1 MIILITFLPNEIKH
15 HLGYLVLL
23 PFKSDMSGLG
33 TGRPRT
39 CPYEII
45 NRIFISAWRC
55 PFHPILPFTG
65 AKYSDLTNIEN
76 LG

>member
-39 CPYEII
+39 YSYQII
-45 NRIFISAWRC
+45 YRIFISTQRC
-55 PFHPILPFTG
+55 SFFRPDFHTG
-65 AKYSDLTNIEN
+65 AKYS
-76 LG
+76 GK